1 MAEIKKLL
9 DEFGIIHEA
18 NKILPDD
25 RLKLNFLSSLA
36 ELEDNGCHINR
47 SYPITRL
54 HRVTGQKKAI
64 YRADIDKISGW
75 RLHLQF
81 DSATNTLVL
90 KDIIEGQKHDDVNK
104 VIKSKKGRYV

>member
-1 MAEIKKLL
+1 MAEIKMLL

-18 NKILPDD
+18 NKILTDND
-25 RLKLNFLSSLA
+25 LKLKFLSSLA
-36 ELEDNGCHINR
+36 ELEDNSCHCNR
-47 SYPITRL
+47 HYPLTRL

-81 DSATNTLVL
+81 DSKTKALVL
-90 KDIIEGQKHDDVNK
+90 KDIIEGQKHDAVEK